1 MIGAAISCY
10 KTSQE
15 TAPEKGGKEGKKS
28 DEGSPHIIVVLGHGL
43 S

>member
-1 MIGAAISCY
+1 MIGAAISCD

-15 TAPEKGGKEGKKS
+15 TEPEKGGREGKKS
-28 DEGSPHIIVVLGHGL
+28 DEGSQQIIVVLGHGL